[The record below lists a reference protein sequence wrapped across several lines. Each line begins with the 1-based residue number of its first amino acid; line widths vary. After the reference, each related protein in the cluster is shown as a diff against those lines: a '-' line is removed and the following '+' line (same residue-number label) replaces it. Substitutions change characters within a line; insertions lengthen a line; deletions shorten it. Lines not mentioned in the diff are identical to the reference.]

1 MEKVSV
7 IIPCYNSGRTIIET
21 VESIKKQTWSNI
33 DLIIVNDGSD
43 DHLTKKVLSNLTNA
57 RIINKKN
64 SGLSSAR
71 NEGIKNSKGNFI
83 LFLDADDWIEIN
95 AISEMMECMKKTKAN
110 IVFCDTFLEGES
122 QGVRKRYYNFFEQLF
137 VNHIPY
143 CLLIKKE
150 IFKKVGNYDEGMK
163 LGYEDW
169 EFNIRLAKNGLFPE
183 RIKQPLFH
191 YRVTKNGMLNS
202 ISKSHHFNIFSYIQR
217 KHKTIYR
224 LTNVFKI
231 YLKWRKKKMNYNV
244 LIYVLIYFFS
254 NIFPTK
260 LCNYILGLIT
270 RLKFKNYIKL

>member
-7 IIPCYNSGRTIIET
+7 IIPCYNSGKTIIET
-21 VESIKKQTWSNI
+21 VKSIEKQTWSNI

-43 DHLTKKVLSNLTNA
+43 DHLTKKVLSNLTNV

-64 SGLSSAR
+64 AGLSSAR

-95 AISEMMECMKKTKAN
+95 AISKMMEFIKKNRAN
-110 IVFCDTFLEGES
+110 VVFCDTFLEGES
-122 QGVRKRYYNFFEQLF
+122 QGTRKRYYNFFEQLF

-169 EFNIRLAKNGLFPE
+169 EFNIRLAKNGLFPK

-191 YRVTKNGMLNS
+191 YRVTKSGMLNS
-202 ISKSHHFNIFSYIQR
+202 ISKSHHFDIFSYIQR
-217 KHKTIYR
+217 KHKTVYR
-224 LTNVFKI
+224 LNNVFKI
-231 YLKWRKKKMNYNV
+231 YLKWRKKKMNYNT
-244 LIYVLIYFFS
+244 LIYILIYFSS
-254 NIFPTK
+254 NIFPIK

-270 RLKFKNYIKL
+270 KLKFQNYIKL

>member
-7 IIPCYNSGRTIIET
+7 IIPCYNSGKTIIET
-21 VESIKKQTWSNI
+21 VKSIEKQTWSNI

-43 DHLTKKVLSNLTNA
+43 DHLTKKVLSNLTNV

-64 SGLSSAR
+64 AGLSSAR

-95 AISEMMECMKKTKAN
+95 AISKMMEFIKKNRAN
-110 IVFCDTFLEGES
+110 VVFCDTLLEGES
-122 QGVRKRYYNFFEQLF
+122 QGTRKRYYNFFEQLF

-169 EFNIRLAKNGLFPE
+169 EFNIRLAKNGLFPK

-191 YRVTKNGMLNS
+191 YRVTKSGMLNS
-202 ISKSHHFNIFSYIQR
+202 ISKSHHFDIFSYIQR
-217 KHKTIYR
+217 KHKTVYR
-224 LTNVFKI
+224 LNNVFKI
-231 YLKWRKKKMNYNV
+231 YLKWRKKKMNYNT
-244 LIYVLIYFFS
+244 LIYILIYFSS
-254 NIFPTK
+254 NIFPIK

-270 RLKFKNYIKL
+270 KLKFQNYIKL

>member
-7 IIPCYNSGRTIIET
+7 IIPCYNSGKTIIET
-21 VESIKKQTWSNI
+21 VKSIEKQTWSNI

-43 DHLTKKVLSNLTNA
+43 DYLTKKVLSNLTNV

-95 AISEMMECMKKTKAN
+95 AISKMMECIKKNRVN

-122 QGVRKRYYNFFEQLF
+122 QGMRKRYYNFFEQLF

-169 EFNIRLAKNGLFPE
+169 EFNIRLAKNGLFPK

-191 YRVTKNGMLNS
+191 YRVTKSGMLNT
-202 ISKSHHFNIFSYIQR
+202 ISKSHHFDIFSYIQR
-217 KHKTIYR
+217 KHKTLYR
-224 LTNVFKI
+224 LTSVFKI
-231 YLKWRKKKMNYNV
+231 YLKWRKKKMNYNT
-244 LIYVLIYFFS
+244 LIYVLIYFSS

-270 RLKFKNYIKL
+270 KLKFQNYIKL

>member
-7 IIPCYNSGRTIIET
+7 IIPCYNSGKTIIET

-169 EFNIRLAKNGLFPE
+169 EFNIRLAKNGLFPK

-231 YLKWRKKKMNYNV
+231 YLKWRKKKMNYNI
-244 LIYVLIYFFS
+244 LIYVLIYFLS

-260 LCNYILGLIT
+260 LCNYILGLMT